1 MVATPPPSVPKPER
15 GKSDRFE
22 DASQIELHRRLL
34 DIAGP
39 GPATAFQDA
48 CRLMVLDPPFENT
61 THLLAHLLREME
73 SALRRICLAP
83 IQTKA
88 EKAKSEKSAD
98 SERKAQIQKILTAYG
113 WSKDDAI
120 GKFWLSL
127 TKRERRLHSKV
138 HRNSLGSPKPFD
150 EEFDRMLTAAI
161 KKSKEQSSYIW
172 NFASG
177 NHFVI
182 YGEVKDS
189 KALPDGKYVTMHSSA
204 SEFKSQHNGL
214 YPTTGNWYAD
224 NIESIEDGQTG
235 RYIRY
240 VQGRTAERFAQIAE
254 LLETFNKIRHR
265 YFAEI
270 IFGAG
275 NIEKEVSNEQHYG
288 MPTADSVAIG
298 CQWSREN
305 MLLLLTAPEKPIFL
319 VKPIAGQENDVQVGG
334 SKLLL
339 YPHGLGKRSSQLLE
353 MAFSPD
359 ALRMNGKTFE
369 PDSSIKD
376 DKSFQLRNFEL
387 SEATGDSVP
396 QIITDIL
403 QKCPAEILGKLHQIF
418 SYHSKA
424 PLPIQS

>member
-1 MVATPPPSVPKPER
+1 MKNLTLGDRTQEHIASHLVGTEQMLARAASKVSGKDR
-15 GKSDRFE
+15 G
-22 DASQIELHRRLL
+22 AQI
-34 DIAGP
+34 
-39 GPATAFQDA
+39 TAMPD
-48 CRLMVLDPPFENT
+48 LGLPHNV
-61 THLLAHLLREME
+61 
-73 SALRRICLAP
+73 RRILGGFFTGAVYNWESDIPLVPVDATVNSCGVSMFKLRND
-83 IQTKA
+83 I
-88 EKAKSEKSAD
+88 S
-98 SERKAQIQKILTAYG
+98 
-113 WSKDDAI
+113 SK
-120 GKFWLSL
+120 
-127 TKRERRLHSKV
+127 
-138 HRNSLGSPKPFD
+138 
-150 EEFDRMLTAAI
+150 EEFDRMLAAAI
-161 KKSKEQSSYIW
+161 KKSKDQSSYIW

-189 KALPDGKYVTMHSSA
+189 KTLPDGKYVTMHSSA

-214 YPTTGNWYAD
+214 YPTAGNWYAD
-224 NIESIEDGQTG
+224 NIETIEDGQTG

-275 NIEKEVSNEQHYG
+275 NIEQEVSNEQHYG
-288 MPTADSVAIG
+288 MPTTDSVAIG

-319 VKPIAGQENDVQVGG
+319 VKPTEGQQNDVQVG
-334 SKLLL
+334 SKKLLL
-339 YPHGLGKRSSQLLE
+339 YPHGLGKRSNQPLD
-353 MAFSPD
+353 MAFSLA
-359 ALRMNGKTFE
+359 ALQMNGKTFE

-387 SEATGDSVP
+387 TEAAGNNVP
-396 QIITDIL
+396 QIIADIL
-403 QKCPAEILGKLHQIF
+403 RICPAEILGKMYQIF

-424 PLPIQS
+424 PLSV